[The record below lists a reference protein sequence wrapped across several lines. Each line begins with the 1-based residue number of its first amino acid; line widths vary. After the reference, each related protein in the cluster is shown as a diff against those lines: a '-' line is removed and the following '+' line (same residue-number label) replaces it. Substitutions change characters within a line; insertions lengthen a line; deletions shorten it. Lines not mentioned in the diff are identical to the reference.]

1 MRLDRSSFFS
11 LAISSR
17 SIMHSIISFVLSNFI
32 LLLFIQHLW
41 ALTHL
46 NIYQSCSYHFLMYH
60 SLFFS
65 LLYWLLI
72 QFFFHHITSPHIL
85 SLVCIFVRTYSIYT
99 DIFTY
104 YYLDFNNNIFLYL
117 LIFKYK
123 KIKGVEKQ
131 PLTYYFTFYF
141 NDDLINT
148 ASVIVISL
156 LLSSIIYE
164 KASERI

>member
-1 MRLDRSSFFS
+1 MS
-11 LAISSR
+11 
-17 SIMHSIISFVLSNFI
+17 V
-32 LLLFIQHLW
+32 
-41 ALTHL
+41 
-46 NIYQSCSYHFLMYH
+46 
-60 SLFFS
+60 
-65 LLYWLLI
+65 
-72 QFFFHHITSPHIL
+72 HI
-85 SLVCIFVRTYSIYT
+85 SIYT

-104 YYLDFNNNIFLYL
+104 YYLDVNNDIFLYL

-123 KIKGVEKQ
+123 KEKIKGVEKQ
-131 PLTYYFTFYF
+131 PLTYYFTFNF

>member
-1 MRLDRSSFFS
+1 MS
-11 LAISSR
+11 
-17 SIMHSIISFVLSNFI
+17 V
-32 LLLFIQHLW
+32 
-41 ALTHL
+41 
-46 NIYQSCSYHFLMYH
+46 
-60 SLFFS
+60 
-65 LLYWLLI
+65 
-72 QFFFHHITSPHIL
+72 HI
-85 SLVCIFVRTYSIYT
+85 SIYS

-104 YYLDFNNNIFLYL
+104 YYLDVNNDIFLYL

-123 KIKGVEKQ
+123 KEKIKGVEKQ
-131 PLTYYFTFYF
+131 PLTYYFTFNF

>member
-1 MRLDRSSFFS
+1 MS
-11 LAISSR
+11 
-17 SIMHSIISFVLSNFI
+17 V
-32 LLLFIQHLW
+32 
-41 ALTHL
+41 
-46 NIYQSCSYHFLMYH
+46 
-60 SLFFS
+60 
-65 LLYWLLI
+65 
-72 QFFFHHITSPHIL
+72 HI
-85 SLVCIFVRTYSIYT
+85 SIYT

-104 YYLDFNNNIFLYL
+104 YYLDVNNDIFLYL

-123 KIKGVEKQ
+123 KEKIKGVEKQ